1 MENMILLNPFAV
13 LKMTEEA
20 KINIYATL
28 SLAETG
34 NAFGN
39 IDV

>member
-1 MENMILLNPFAV
+1 MILLNPLSV
-13 LKMTEEA
+13 LDMAEQEKV
-20 KINIYATL
+20 NIYSTL